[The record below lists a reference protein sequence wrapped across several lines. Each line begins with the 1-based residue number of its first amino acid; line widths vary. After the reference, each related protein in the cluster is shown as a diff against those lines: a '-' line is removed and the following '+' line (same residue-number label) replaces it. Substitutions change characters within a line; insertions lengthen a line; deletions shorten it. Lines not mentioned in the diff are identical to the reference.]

1 MSHPLI
7 IFGKFFFNEVAM
19 VTRKMP
25 KITSFS
31 VFSFSMCH
39 IFVCNQV
46 DTRLRWQI
54 EVFTMPHP
62 LRTFH

>member
-39 IFVCNQV
+39 IFVCNQGRHTIKV
-46 DTRLRWQI
+46 SN
-54 EVFTMPHP
+54 
-62 LRTFH
+62 